1 MNLVLL
7 GAPGAG
13 KGTQADKIAQKYGF
27 LHISTGDIIRDNVVN
42 NTKDGIE
49 TQKYVDQ
56 GKLVPDELMIKMVE
70 EYLKNIAWSIIWDGF
85 PRTIAQAD
93 KLDKILENR
102 NQHVDLVLYLKISED
117 KIIDRI
123 KGRLV
128 CMKCKRTFHVTARP
142 PKIVGVC
149 DFDHQPLIKRSDD
162 NEEKA
167 RVRIKAYCNET
178 EPLIEYYQT
187 KQVLKI
193 IDSDQNENVVWT
205 AIIQEIQKYSLKE

>member
-13 KGTQADKIAQKYGF
+13 KGTQADKIAQEYGF

-42 NTKDGIE
+42 KTKDGLE
-49 TQKYVDQ
+49 TEKYVEQ

-70 EYLKNIAWSIIWDGF
+70 EYLKNIDQSIIWDGF
-85 PRTIAQAD
+85 PRTLSQAE
-93 KLDKILENR
+93 KLNKILENR
-102 NQHVDLVLYLKISED
+102 NQHVNLVLYLKISED
-117 KIIDRI
+117 KIIERI

-128 CMKCKRTFHVTARP
+128 CMKCKRTFHVTIRP
-142 PKIVGVC
+142 PKIQGVC

-167 RVRIKAYCNET
+167 RVRIKTYCNET
-178 EPLIEYYQT
+178 EPLIGYYQA

-193 IDSDQNENVVWT
+193 IDSDENETVVWET
-205 AIIQEIQKYSLKE
+205 INQAIESTLKE